1 MTGNSAVNW
10 TKVYKKNSDI
20 VTRKIAGEL
29 FVVPVKGRLADMQRI
44 FTLNPVA
51 EYLWEEIDKGK
62 SLDEILN
69 GILNRYEVGK
79 EQAEADILD
88 FIAEL
93 LEMDLVRE

>member
-1 MTGNSAVNW
+1 MTRNSAGNW